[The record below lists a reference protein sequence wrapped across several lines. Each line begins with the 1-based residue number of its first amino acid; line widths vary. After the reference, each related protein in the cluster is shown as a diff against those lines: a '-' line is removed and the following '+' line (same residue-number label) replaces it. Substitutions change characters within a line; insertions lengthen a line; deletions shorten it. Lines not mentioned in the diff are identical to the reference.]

1 MSSCARLPGDV
12 KSLNVLMKIRAAIFI
27 SLLFVVAAVS
37 AQSASISVDKQ
48 GSPNPVIAGTDITYT
63 ITISSEG
70 PSDALNVVLDDTL
83 PTGTTFAS
91 LLSPPGWSC
100 TTPAVDATGSVQ
112 CTLALFSPD
121 SHVFTLILHTDPSL
135 TTGSTLSNTATVSTT
150 TNDPDQNDNTSIV
163 NTPVESHS
171 DLGVTK
177 AGTPDP
183 APIGGP
189 ATFTIDYSA
198 SGPSTAANATIT
210 DTLPAGTLFSSISA
224 PGWSCSTPAVGS
236 NGIVSCTNTLASGA
250 SGTITIG
257 VTLDSAVTPG
267 ALILNS
273 ASITSDAIDDAGAN
287 NNASAS
293 FTAQHLSNLDITKN
307 AAPNPVLAGAT
318 ITYTID
324 FGASGP
330 SVAPNAVMN
339 DVLPA
344 QTTFTSIAAPAGWN
358 CTTPVVGVNGP
369 VNCTNPS
376 LAPGA
381 TGTFTLIVTVD
392 PALPGGTT
400 ISNTATIYGSVV
412 EDTTDN
418 SSTDDVTTSVVAV
431 IGPAIPTLSP
441 ALLLALAAMLLAVGW
456 VSAT

>member
-1 MSSCARLPGDV
+1 
-12 KSLNVLMKIRAAIFI
+12 MKIRASIFI
-27 SLLFVVAAVS
+27 ALLFVVAAVS

-48 GSPNPVIAGTDITYT
+48 GSPNPIVAGADITYT

-83 PTGTTFAS
+83 PSGTTFAS

-100 TTPAVDATGSVQ
+100 TTPAVDATGAVQ

-121 SHVFTLILHTDPSL
+121 SHVFTLVLHTDPSL
-135 TTGSTLSNTATVSTT
+135 TTGSTLTNTATVSTT

-171 DLGVTK
+171 DLSVTK
-177 AGTPDP
+177 GATPDP

-198 SGPSTAANATIT
+198 CGPSIAANATIT

-236 NGIVSCTNTLASGA
+236 NGVVSCTNTLAPGA
-250 SGTITIG
+250 SGTITIN
-257 VTLDSAVTPG
+257 VTIDSAVTAG
-267 ALILNS
+267 TLISNS
-273 ASITSDAIDDAGAN
+273 VNITSDAIDDAGAN
-287 NNASAS
+287 NDASAG
-293 FTAQHLSNLDITKN
+293 FTAQQISNLDITKN
-307 AAPNPVLAGAT
+307 AAPDPVLAGAT

-324 FGASGP
+324 YGASGP

-339 DVLPA
+339 DILPA
-344 QTTFTSIAAPAGWN
+344 QTTFASIVAPAGWT
-358 CTTPVVGVNGP
+358 CTTPIVGVNGT

-376 LAPGA
+376 LASGE
-381 TGTFTLIVTVD
+381 TGTFTLIVNVD
-392 PALPGGTT
+392 PGLPAGTT
-400 ISNTATIYGSVV
+400 ISNTATISGDVV

-418 SSTDDVTTSVVAV
+418 SSTDAVTTSVAPVVA
-431 IGPAIPTLSP
+431 AIPTLSP
-441 ALLLALAAMLLAVGW
+441 ALLLALAALLLAVGW
-456 VSAT
+456 VSTK